1 MRVRWPFTAWHF
13 SKRLRAWIAG
23 APAEPLP
30 SDVYAVLVNDC
41 YSVLL
46 SFGIGAIGGVLVG
59 SMAAW
64 RTGSVL
70 LLILTVLA
78 AAVAVGRVLLTI
90 SYRKAQPVA
99 DAATLKMW
107 ERRYAIGALAYGA
120 CLGGFCFVTL
130 ALTNDAATHLIVC
143 ASALGFAAGT
153 TARNSSRPRIAVAQ
167 VSLIVLPAAAACA
180 LRFDPPY
187 LFLSALAI
195 LYNATTVEIANYL
208 GGSRLRLLLATREL
222 AQQNLRFDAAL
233 ANMSHGLCML
243 DAELRLLVW
252 NKRSCEILRIAPE
265 ALSPGIPLRSVVEL
279 SSGSSHS
286 SRMAAELT
294 AEFEARIASGDL
306 APWKRHLGGGRI
318 IAIAHRPMPDGG
330 AVVII
335 DDITEREQAE
345 ARVRFLATH
354 DNLTGLP
361 NRILFME
368 QVSEAVL
375 DGRRQGR
382 KFAIVF
388 VDVDRFKIIN
398 DTLGHSAGDT
408 LLIEIANRL
417 KRCVE
422 PHDIVARL
430 SGDEFIILLRDAS
443 DPAQISKIARRML
456 SAILKPIVVRGQEC
470 RVTASLGIS
479 RYPSDAEDADT
490 LIKNADAAMYAAK
503 DEGHNGFRFH
513 TAGLETQSIDR
524 LMLENGLRQAIERN
538 ELLLHY
544 QPKRSLHSGDITGVE
559 ALVRWQHPEFGLLLP
574 ARFIPLAEETDL
586 IVAIG
591 KWVLE
596 AACAQNAAWQ
606 RAGLAPIQV
615 AINLAARQFADPGL
629 LEDVRQALR
638 KSGMAPELLELEITE
653 TMAMQ
658 SVGRTVELLNAI
670 KGLGVKIAID
680 DFGTGYS
687 SMSLVKQL
695 PIDVLKIDR
704 SFIHEIASDSD
715 DKAIA
720 EAIIAFG
727 RALDLTVVAEGVET
741 AEQEALLRAHRCDAI
756 QGFLVSKPMLPD
768 EFVAFFATQALAKLK
783 MVAAGVGAEAVRK
796 RPNLRAG
803 LSS

>member
-1 MRVRWPFTAWHF
+1 MRSYSTA
-13 SKRLRAWIAG
+13 
-23 APAEPLP
+23 
-30 SDVYAVLVNDC
+30 
-41 YSVLL
+41 
-46 SFGIGAIGGVLVG
+46 GGRG
-59 SMAAW
+59 
-64 RTGSVL
+64 
-70 LLILTVLA
+70 
-78 AAVAVGRVLLTI
+78 
-90 SYRKAQPVA
+90 
-99 DAATLKMW
+99 
-107 ERRYAIGALAYGA
+107 E
-120 CLGGFCFVTL
+120 
-130 ALTNDAATHLIVC
+130 
-143 ASALGFAAGT
+143 
-153 TARNSSRPRIAVAQ
+153 NS
-167 VSLIVLPAAAACA
+167 
-180 LRFDPPY
+180 
-187 LFLSALAI
+187 
-195 LYNATTVEIANYL
+195 
-208 GGSRLRLLLATREL
+208 
-222 AQQNLRFDAAL
+222 
-233 ANMSHGLCML
+233 
-243 DAELRLLVW
+243 
-252 NKRSCEILRIAPE
+252 RSC
-265 ALSPGIPLRSVVEL
+265 
-279 SSGSSHS
+279 SSTS
-286 SRMAAELT
+286 
-294 AEFEARIASGDL
+294 IAS
-306 APWKRHLGGGRI
+306 RSSTIR
-318 IAIAHRPMPDGG
+318 
-330 AVVII
+330 
-335 DDITEREQAE
+335 
-345 ARVRFLATH
+345 
-354 DNLTGLP
+354 
-361 NRILFME
+361 
-368 QVSEAVL
+368 
-375 DGRRQGR
+375 
-382 KFAIVF
+382 
-388 VDVDRFKIIN
+388 
-398 DTLGHSAGDT
+398 LGHSAGDA

-417 KRCVE
+417 KRCLE

-443 DPAQISKIARRML
+443 DPAQISEIARRML

-503 DEGHNGFRFH
+503 DEGHNCFRFH

-615 AINLAARQFADPGL
+615 AVNLAARQFADPGL

-727 RALDLTVVAEGVET
+727 RALELTVVAEGVET
-741 AEQEALLRAHRCDAI
+741 AEQEALLRAHHCDAI
-756 QGFLVSKPMLPD
+756 QGFLVSKPMSPD
-768 EFVAFFATQALAKLK
+768 EFVAFFATQALAQLK
-783 MVAAGVGAEAVRK
+783 MVAAGVGAEAARK

-803 LSS
+803 LRRGELRSNSQG